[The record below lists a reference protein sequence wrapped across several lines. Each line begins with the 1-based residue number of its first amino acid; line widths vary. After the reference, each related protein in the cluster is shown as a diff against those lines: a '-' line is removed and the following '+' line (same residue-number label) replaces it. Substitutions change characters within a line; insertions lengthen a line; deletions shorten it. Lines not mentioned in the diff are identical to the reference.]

1 MLTVAGVMMAL
12 FLASLDQTIVGTA
25 LPRIIVDLGG
35 FSQYTWVLTAYLVAT
50 TVTVLIAGK
59 LSDLFG
65 RKWLLTGAVAV
76 FAIGSVLCGIA
87 DTMTQLIFARGF
99 QGIGAGAIMGLS
111 FIIVGDLFPP
121 SERGKYAGIFSA
133 VFGLSS
139 VIGPTLG
146 GFITD
151 NLSWHWVFFI
161 NVPLAII
168 ILGLFIFFF
177 PHLKPDFKRPHI
189 DYPGI
194 IFLALTVVPLMIALS
209 IGGVDYD
216 WLSPQI
222 IGMLAISLVSLLIF
236 IRVESRSPE
245 PILPL
250 WIFKKNI
257 VAIASIA
264 TFLIGFGMFS
274 AIIFVPLFFQGV
286 LGTTATA
293 SGTFLTPMMLG
304 VVFGAFISG
313 QLLSR
318 AGGHYRLQGAAG
330 IAIMAVGVFLLSQM
344 TADTG
349 NGVAILNIV
358 ITGFGLGMTMPVFL
372 IAVQNAVPH
381 NVLGIATSTNMFSRT
396 VGGTMGLA
404 VVGSVM
410 NSAFLSAFTEK
421 LPAEVSAVLPA
432 EQLSSLAE
440 NPQALV
446 NPDALSQLQV
456 FFAQMG
462 DQGMALFNS
471 LVETM
476 REALSTGIG
485 QVFMVGFFILLA
497 ALVISVFIKQIPLR
511 TGRGDS
517 PGGGMAV

>member
-1 MLTVAGVMMAL
+1 MAGVMLAL

-65 RKWLLTGAVAV
+65 RKWVLTGAVAIFLV
-76 FAIGSVLCGIA
+76 GSVLCGLSG
-87 DTMTQLIFARGF
+87 TMTQLIYFRGI
-99 QGIGAGAIMGLS
+99 QGIGAGAIMGLT
-111 FIIVGDLFPP
+111 FIIIGDLFPP

-133 VFGLSS
+133 VFGLSA

-151 NLSWHWVFFI
+151 SLSWHWVFFI
-161 NVPLAII
+161 NVPLGLI

-177 PHLKPDFKRPHI
+177 PHLRPDLKKPHI

-209 IGGVDYD
+209 IGGVDYE
-216 WLSPQI
+216 WASLQI
-222 IGMLAISLVSLLIF
+222 IGMLVFSFVSLLIF

-245 PILPL
+245 PVLPL
-250 WIFKKNI
+250 WIFKNNI
-257 VAIASIA
+257 VAIASIV
-264 TFLIGFGMFS
+264 TFMMGFGMFS

-286 LGTTATA
+286 LGATATA
-293 SGTFLTPMMLG
+293 SGAFLTPMMLG
-304 VVFGAFISG
+304 TVFGGFISG

-330 IAIMAVGVFLLSQM
+330 IAVLAAGMFLLSRM
-344 TADTG
+344 SPDTSNGTA
-349 NGVAILNIV
+349 IMNIV
-358 ITGFGLGMTMPVFL
+358 ITGFGLGITMPVYL

-381 NVLGIATSTNMFSRT
+381 NVLGIATSTNSFSRT
-396 VGGTMGLA
+396 VGGTLGLA

-410 NSAFLSAFTEK
+410 NSTFRSAFTEK
-421 LPAEVSAVLPA
+421 LPAQVSAVVPA
-432 EQLSSLAE
+432 EALDSLTE
-440 NPQALV
+440 NPQALM
-446 NPDALSQLQV
+446 NPDALAQLQA
-456 FFAQMG
+456 FATRMG
-462 DQGMALFNS
+462 EQGMALFNS
-471 LVETM
+471 LVETL
-476 REALSTGIG
+476 REALSAGIG
-485 QVFMVGFFILLA
+485 QVFTVGFIILLVT
-497 ALVISVFIKQIPLR
+497 LVVSIFMKQKPLR
-511 TGRGDS
+511 SERGDGS
-517 PGGGMAV
+517 GGRHPERD